1 MKRIICIGN
10 RYLAADAA
18 GPRVYDHLAGQT
30 LPGDVELI
38 DGGIAGL
45 NLLGLVEGAER
56 VVFVDAVSG
65 YTGQNRLVV
74 LTPDQ
79 VPPSAVVYDHAAG
92 LPYLFSVLP
101 HVCDRMPEI
110 YLVGIEGTPDNDMIA
125 DAAAASIGIAV
136 SGPPVAGPV
145 INSGGYYDCTC

>member
-18 GPRVYDHLAGQT
+18 GPRVFDCLAGQN
-30 LPGDVELI
+30 LPDDVEII

-45 NLLGLVEGAER
+45 NLLGVVEGAAR

-65 YTGQNRLVV
+65 YGEQNRVVV

-79 VPPSAVVYDHAAG
+79 VPPSTIVYDHAAG
-92 LPYLFSVLP
+92 LPYLFSILP

-110 YLVGIEGTPDNDMIA
+110 YLVGVEGIPDNETIA
-125 DAAAASIGIAV
+125 DAAATSIGIAV
-136 SGPPVAGPV
+136 SGPSVAGPA
-145 INSGGYYDCTC
+145 IYSGGYYDCTC

>member
-10 RYLAADAA
+10 RYLTADAA
-18 GPRVYDHLAGQT
+18 GPRVYDYLAGRT
-30 LPGDVELI
+30 LPGDIELV

-65 YTGQNRLVV
+65 YAEQNRVVV

-79 VPPSAVVYDHAAG
+79 VPPSDTVYDHAAG
-92 LPYLFSVLP
+92 LPYLFSILP
-101 HVCDRMPEI
+101 HVCDRMPEL
-110 YLVGIEGTPDNDMIA
+110 YLVGVEGIPDNAAIA
-125 DAAAASIGIAV
+125 EAAAASIGIAV
-136 SGPPVAGPV
+136 SGPSVAGPV
-145 INSGGYYDCTC
+145 ISSGGYYDCIC